1 MKISQKLLTIEL
13 SSTVRYNGAFDKTN
27 AQNPL
32 DFVTA
37 L

>member
-13 SSTVRYNGAFDKTN
+13 SSTVRYNGAVGKTN

>member
-13 SSTVRYNGAFDKTN
+13 SSVICFNGAVGKTN